1 MNWNEQQECDR
12 CGGEA
17 QTLMEHAQFA
27 EAVCFAC
34 RDDEAREEE
43 AKAVQDRAASAT
55 VWIYE
60 NMREEKD

>member
-1 MNWNEQQECDR
+1 MTYNEFQECER
-12 CGGEA
+12 CMGDA
-17 QTLMEHAQFA
+17 QTLLEHATFA

-34 RDDEAREEE
+34 RDDESRHEE
-43 AKAVQDRAASAT
+43 AKAIQERAASAT